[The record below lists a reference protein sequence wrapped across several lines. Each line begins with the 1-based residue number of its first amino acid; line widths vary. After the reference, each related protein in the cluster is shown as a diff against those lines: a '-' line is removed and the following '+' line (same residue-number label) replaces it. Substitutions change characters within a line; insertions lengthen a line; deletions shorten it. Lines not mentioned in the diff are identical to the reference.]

1 MARAPEIVWDKG
13 GEAWVLALGAD
24 TVKLFSTI
32 PSPPGS
38 RLEGRAAGEVV
49 RFKIHVC
56 RAEKENPA
64 GGPPGFVLDGRPLD
78 MRKSVR
84 EALQSAIG

>member
-1 MARAPEIVWDKG
+1 MSRPPHIAWDKG
-13 GEAWVLALGAD
+13 GEAWVLALDAD
-24 TVKLFSTI
+24 AMKLFSTI

-38 RLEGRAAGEVV
+38 RLEGRAGGEVV

-64 GGPPGFVLDGRPLD
+64 GGPPGFVLEGRPLD

-84 EALQSAIG
+84 EALQNAIG